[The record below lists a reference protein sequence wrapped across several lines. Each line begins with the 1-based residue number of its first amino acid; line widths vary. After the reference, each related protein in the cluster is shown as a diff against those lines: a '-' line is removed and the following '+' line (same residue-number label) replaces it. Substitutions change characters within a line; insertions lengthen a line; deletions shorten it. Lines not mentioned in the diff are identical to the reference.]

1 MLILMARKLSKR
13 KQTSKE
19 EYPWKEKDKLES
31 GVFDKKTLITL
42 SKFFNHRIISELL
55 HIISTGKEAD
65 VYLAKSGSAIEKPF
79 VAVKIFRVKT
89 SSFHK
94 RVEYMYG
101 DPRVGRLN
109 KKMSYIVNIWCK
121 KEFGNLKLA
130 KELGVSVPQPIKAVN
145 NILSMEFI
153 GDDEGLPALMLKDV
167 RLKEPKKTLLK
178 ILNNVLILYNGK
190 LVHSDL
196 SEYNILINGENEDV
210 YFIDFGQAVIEGH
223 PKFNELLSRDISV
236 IINYFSR
243 KYRIDLDI
251 EKIEEAIR
259 NNNSKEIEAQLSD

>member
-1 MLILMARKLSKR
+1 MARKLSKR
-13 KQTSKE
+13 KQSDKW
-19 EYPWKEKDKLES
+19 EYPLKEKDKLES
-31 GVFDKKTLITL
+31 SVFDKKTLITL

-65 VYLAKSGSAIEKPF
+65 VYLAKSGSAIENNF

-109 KKMSYIVNIWCK
+109 KKISYIVNVWCK

-130 KELGVSVPQPIKAVN
+130 TELGASVPKPIKAIN

-153 GDDEGLPALMLKDV
+153 GDEDGIPALMLKDTD
-167 RLKEPKKTLLK
+167 LINPKKVLFR
-178 ILNNVLILYNGK
+178 ILENVLLLYNGK

-196 SEYNILINGENEDV
+196 SEYNILINGKNEEV
-210 YFIDFGQAVIEGH
+210 YLIDFGQAIIEGH
-223 PKFNELLSRDISV
+223 PKFDEFLKRDIS
-236 IINYFSR
+236 IILNYFSR
-243 KYRIDLDI
+243 KYQITVNN
-251 EKIEEAIR
+251 EKIEESIR
-259 NNNSKEIEAQLSD
+259 NNTPKEIESELFD

>member
-1 MLILMARKLSKR
+1 MLMARKLSKR
-13 KQTSKE
+13 KQSDKA
-19 EYPWKEKDKLES
+19 EYPLKEKEKIENR
-31 GVFDKKTLITL
+31 VFDKKTLITL
-42 SKFFNHRIISELL
+42 SKFFNHRIISEIL

-65 VYLAKSGSAIEKPF
+65 VFIAKSGSAIEKPF

-109 KKMSYIVNIWCK
+109 KKMSYIVDIWCK

-130 KELGVSVPQPIKAVN
+130 NELGVRVPVPIKAIN

-153 GDDEGLPALMLKDV
+153 GNDEGIPASMLKDV
-167 RLKEPKKTLLK
+167 KLNDPKKVLFK
-178 ILNNVLILYNGK
+178 ILDNILLLYNGK

-196 SEYNILINGENEDV
+196 SEYNILINGDNEDV

-223 PKFNELLSRDISV
+223 PKFNEFLNRDLS
-236 IINYFSR
+236 IILKYFSR
-243 KYRIDLDI
+243 KYSITIDA
-251 EKIEEAIR
+251 EKIEDYIK
-259 NNNSKEIEAQLSD
+259 NNNLKEIERELSN